1 MKTSFIFLLLFTLVL
16 KLSAQKNQK
25 KDFTIEGFSTAIIK
39 LKVPK
44 PPKTLSLTFSNLEVY
59 DRRNDSSFVGFYK
72 TMYSR
77 NKSFGT
83 VLKTENTT
91 SNSVYSF
98 LEPQIAFDQQSNYRL
113 VLLIRKLWL
122 SKEIENTE
130 VRDYNI
136 KMQKALLPGI
146 VTCFEF
152 YAKKGEQLIPLLKFD
167 TTIFHH
173 NRNLALIDEE
183 LIQTTLT
190 SAIDKLSRTRYRQKI
205 ENGRT
210 YSWQQIDSFS
220 SRTNHIEILHTTSF
234 KKGVYLTYNDFK
246 NNTPSIQDFEIK
258 KSEFAHTL
266 FVKDE
271 QGNQYPVRKIWGF
284 SDGENVFI
292 KSADIFFKL
301 EKYNNNFYSWAS
313 KNISMVTKVPVGDII
328 GLGVISVATGGAAGG
343 HLPRKTKA
351 ALHLKLYQLDL
362 ETGTLY

>member
-1 MKTSFIFLLLFTLVL
+1 MKPYFISLLLFTFALT
-16 KLSAQKNQK
+16 LSAQKNQK
-25 KDFTIEGFSTAIIK
+25 KDFTIEDFSTAIIK
-39 LKVPK
+39 LKAPK
-44 PPKTLSLTFSNLEVY
+44 PSQTVPLSFSGLEVY

-72 TMYSR
+72 TLYSR

-83 VLKTENTT
+83 VLKTENST

-152 YAKKGEQLIPLLKFD
+152 YAKQGEQLTPLLRFD
-167 TTIFHH
+167 TTILHH
-173 NRNLALIDEE
+173 NRNLAMIDEE

-190 SAIDKLSRTRYRQKI
+190 SAIDKLSKTSYRQKI

-210 YSWQQIDSFS
+210 YSWLQVDSFS
-220 SRTNHIEILHTTSF
+220 TKTNDIEILHITSF

-246 NNTPSIQDFEIK
+246 NNRPSILDFEIK

-271 QGNQYPVRKIWGF
+271 QGNQYPIRKIWGF
-284 SDGENVFI
+284 SDGDNLFI

-313 KNISMVTKVPVGDII
+313 KNVSMVTTVSMGDII
-328 GLGVISVATGGAAGG
+328 ALSMLSAATGATGGSPG
-343 HLPRKTKA
+343 RKTKA

-362 ETGTLY
+362 ETGHLY